1 LKFRFEWDS
10 NKAKS
15 NEKKHGVSFEEAQT
29 VFDDPFYVDFYDPD
43 HSDNEDRYIIFGASS
58 RNRILLVSYT
68 ERGNKIRIISAR
80 LATKQEQKSY
90 QNG

>member
-1 LKFRFEWDS
+1 MKLKFEWDN

-15 NEKKHGVSFEEAQT
+15 NQKKHDVSFEEAQT

-43 HSDNEDRYIIFGASS
+43 HSENEDRYIIFGASS
-58 RNRILLVSYT
+58 QNRILLVSYT

-90 QNG
+90 QDG